1 MPLDMGYG
9 VLGYMISEEE
19 QEDAAAPEPEAKK
32 MRTDDDDNFELEDW
46 DLVDATTAAAAM
58 MALNADCPAFP
69 ELADNCPF

>member
-1 MPLDMGYG
+1 MGMG
-9 VLGYMISEEE
+9 ETPRLPEEE

-32 MRTDDDDNFELEDW
+32 MRTDDDDDNFELEDW

-69 ELADNCPF
+69 DLADDCPF